1 MTWLDIKVKCH
12 NIIDE
17 ADKIHKIK
25 TSISVVQNLDLTCN
39 CNRTWT
45 SHERFVNITLY
56 FFSFWLNFNRKRE
69 SSRKC
74 IMIKTFQVHSPPCLS
89 QTKVHELSSINISP
103 RRFTHLPVTRTNTTE
118 GDLSWQRKQKK
129 LLFHNEYRSI
139 SARINYNSRR
149 YPVATENHAATEHN
163 QHDLQQLQGTS
174 H

>member
-1 MTWLDIKVKCH
+1 MIKEKCH

-45 SHERFVNITLY
+45 SHERFVNMTLY
-56 FFSFWLNFNRKRE
+56 FFPFDSISIVGGNPQE
-69 SSRKC
+69 SVSWPRLFKC
-74 IMIKTFQVHSPPCLS
+74 ILLPAFPRQKFMSYQASTFPQGASHIFLS
-89 QTKVHELSSINISP
+89 LE
-103 RRFTHLPVTRTNTTE
+103 RTQQKATYHGKGN
-118 GDLSWQRKQKK
+118 KKK